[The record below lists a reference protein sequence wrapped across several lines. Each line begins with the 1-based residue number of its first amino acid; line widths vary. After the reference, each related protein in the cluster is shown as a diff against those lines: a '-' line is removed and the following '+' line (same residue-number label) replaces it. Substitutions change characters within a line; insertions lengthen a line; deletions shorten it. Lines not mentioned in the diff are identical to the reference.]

1 MSEFKRL
8 LDEGSEMDR
17 MLLSSAVS
25 EQPPAR
31 SVEKT
36 LAALGI
42 GSVVAAAGGT
52 ALGAASASVELASGA
67 APAASLGGASAV
79 KGGFLGLGLAKV
91 AVGVALSGAA
101 LGGGYWMAAHEA
113 EQKARVELAGSAKND
128 RLGGGPELV
137 GEPLLR
143 SGPTSAAQQR
153 EVARDK
159 AAPSDAAQGDP
170 AQARTLRSARSET
183 ALGGEVELLD
193 QARKALLAGDAKACL
208 ARLQAYKT
216 RFPQGQLKAEADE
229 METRA
234 KKRLETH

>member
-25 EQPPAR
+25 ELPPAR

-36 LAALGI
+36 LAALGV
-42 GSVVAAAGGT
+42 GSVVAAAGGS
-52 ALGAASASVELASGA
+52 ALGAASATLEVAGGT
-67 APAASLGGASAV
+67 APAASLGGASVV
-79 KGGFLGLGLAKV
+79 KGGFLGLGLVKV

-128 RLGGGPELV
+128 RLGGGAELV
-137 GEPLLR
+137 GEPLLVP
-143 SGPTSAAQQR
+143 GPASAGQQR
-153 EVARDK
+153 EVARDR
-159 AAPSDAAQGDP
+159 ALPSDPG
-170 AQARTLRSARSET
+170 QARTLRSARGET

-193 QARKALLAGDAKACL
+193 QARKALLAGDSKACL
-208 ARLQAYKT
+208 ARLQAYRT

-229 METRA
+229 LEARA
-234 KKRLETH
+234 KKRVETH